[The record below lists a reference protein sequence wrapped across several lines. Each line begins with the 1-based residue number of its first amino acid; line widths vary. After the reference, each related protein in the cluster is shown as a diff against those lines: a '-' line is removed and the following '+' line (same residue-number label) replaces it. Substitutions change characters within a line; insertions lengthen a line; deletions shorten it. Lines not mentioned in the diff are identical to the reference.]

1 MLASIIENILTNS
14 HFDLLLKKGIV
25 KLSISYHS
33 PLSTPVNKSE
43 TVEIYKQI
51 INKF

>member
-1 MLASIIENILTNS
+1 MPASIIENILTNS
-14 HFDLLLKKGIV
+14 HFDLSLKKGII
-25 KLSISYHS
+25 KLSISDHS
-33 PLSTPVNKSE
+33 PVSIPVNISE